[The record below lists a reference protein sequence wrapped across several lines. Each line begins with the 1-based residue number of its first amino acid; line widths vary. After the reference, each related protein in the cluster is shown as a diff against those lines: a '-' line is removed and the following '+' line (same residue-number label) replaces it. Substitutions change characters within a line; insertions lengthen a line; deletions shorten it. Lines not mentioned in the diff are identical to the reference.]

1 MRLVAASRLEKL
13 VHYRPTRRSKLNTR
27 LCSQISFIFTESIEA
42 EPELRAAV
50 VVVETRGLEILCR
63 HTTFVRRPDRKVRV

>member
-1 MRLVAASRLEKL
+1 LRLVAASRLEKL
-13 VHYRPTRRSKLNTR
+13 VHYR
-27 LCSQISFIFTESIEA
+27 
-42 EPELRAAV
+42 PELRAAV